1 MCVCV
6 FVNWSMRVCLWMHIS
21 MCVCA
26 YIYLS
31 MCVRVCSFYVFMSV
45 CIWHAYECFSPHF
58 KDIIVCCQ
66 HTESGVL
73 IGKETLGWMEHKE
86 RGERDRENRK
96 ASRVREK
103 EKQECA

>member
-1 MCVCV
+1 MCV
-6 FVNWSMRVCLWMHIS
+6 RA
-21 MCVCA
+21 CVCGGGK
-26 YIYLS
+26 Y